1 MKIDIINDN
10 EINII
15 FTISDS
21 SPEINLPKLDN
32 NDLLVES
39 RNKLRKL
46 SKKEI
51 NKLFLNNKENLKI
64 YIFPADINGSFLCED
79 KSFNIFNFLEDFFD
93 KNDVVDVS
101 YLSFNELDYI
111 FSINEYSKSYKHF
124 INETFELM
132 TKQQNINTNVLNNVK
147 KLLIERLK
155 KYDILEETN
164 LSFPENL
171 IFDEIKINSNID
183 IPKDLENKI
192 ELDTSIDINFDNINE
207 SINDLTNRYNILKE
221 KINKLHS
228 NFLIKFSCFDAISTN
243 ELQIDQLFINREK
256 VSSDK
261 FYFKNENGK
270 FQYYL
275 NVRLIKDAT
284 LKIIKDGY
292 NEVDIDVEGKFSID
306 NDFIEINLGRLPLV
320 KDRSHVYVLT

>member
-46 SKKEI
+46 SKNEI
-51 NKLFLNNKENLKI
+51 DKLFLNNKENLKI
-64 YIFPADINGSFLCED
+64 YIFPVDINGSFLCED
-79 KSFNIFNFLEDFFD
+79 KSYNIFNFLEDFFD
-93 KNDVVDVS
+93 KNNVVDVS

-132 TKQQNINTNVLNNVK
+132 TKQQNINFNVLKNIKNK
-147 KLLIERLK
+147 LIEKLK
-155 KYDILEETN
+155 EFEILEDIN
-164 LSFPENL
+164 IKFPENL
-171 IFDEIKINSNID
+171 TFEEININYNID
-183 IPKDLENKI
+183 IPEDFENKI
-192 ELDTSIDINFDNINE
+192 ELDKNININFDNINT
-207 SINDLTNRYNILKE
+207 SINELTNRYNILKE
-221 KINKLHS
+221 KIDNLHS

-243 ELQIDQLFINREK
+243 ELQID
-256 VSSDK
+256 
-261 FYFKNENGK
+261 
-270 FQYYL
+270 
-275 NVRLIKDAT
+275 
-284 LKIIKDGY
+284 
-292 NEVDIDVEGKFSID
+292 
-306 NDFIEINLGRLPLV
+306 
-320 KDRSHVYVLT
+320 

>member
-21 SPEINLPKLDN
+21 SSEINLPKLDG

-39 RNKLRKL
+39 KNKLRKL

-51 NKLFLNNKENLKI
+51 DKLFLNNTENIKI
-64 YIFPADINGSFLCED
+64 YIFPANLNDQFIIKD
-79 KSFNIFNFLEDFFD
+79 KTFKMFDLLEDFFD
-93 KNDVVDVS
+93 KNNVVDVS

-124 INETFELM
+124 INETFELL

-164 LSFPENL
+164 LLFPENL
-171 IFDEIKINSNID
+171 IFDEIKINSSIE
-183 IPKDLENKI
+183 IPEDLENKI
-192 ELDTSIDINFDNINE
+192 ELDTNININFDNINE
-207 SINDLTNRYNILKE
+207 SINELTNRYNILKE
-221 KINKLHS
+221 KINNLHS

-243 ELQIDQLFINREK
+243 ELQIDQLFINGEK
-256 VSSDK
+256 ISSDK

-275 NVRLIKDAT
+275 NELLRFL
-284 LKIIKDGY
+284 LSS
-292 NEVDIDVEGKFSID
+292 EFDIA
-306 NDFIEINLGRLPLV
+306 
-320 KDRSHVYVLT
+320 

>member
-10 EINII
+10 EINVI

-46 SKKEI
+46 SKNEI
-51 NKLFLNNKENLKI
+51 DKLFLNNKENLKI
-64 YIFPADINGSFLCED
+64 YIFPVDINGSFLRED
-79 KSFNIFNFLEDFFD
+79 KSYNIFNFLEDFFD
-93 KNDVVDVS
+93 KNNVVDVS

-147 KLLIERLK
+147 NLLIERLK
-155 KYDILEETN
+155 KYDIFEETN

-192 ELDTSIDINFDNINE
+192 EFDKSININFDNINE
-207 SINDLTNRYNILKE
+207 SINELTNRYNILKE
-221 KINKLHS
+221 KIDNLHP
-228 NFLIKFSCFDAISTN
+228 NF
-243 ELQIDQLFINREK
+243 
-256 VSSDK
+256 
-261 FYFKNENGK
+261 
-270 FQYYL
+270 
-275 NVRLIKDAT
+275 
-284 LKIIKDGY
+284 
-292 NEVDIDVEGKFSID
+292 
-306 NDFIEINLGRLPLV
+306 
-320 KDRSHVYVLT
+320 